1 MTLTRS
7 DYEMIVECL
16 TSVPKPEGLD
26 GFDANT
32 KTFYYHIVSNFIQHL
47 SADNN
52 RFDRNK
58 FLDALD
64 DNGWNRIDRWN
75 LPLYQR
81 ERLNRTVD
89 SCFRA
94 LQRREEEE

>member
-1 MTLTRS
+1 MSMSRS

-16 TSVPKPEGLD
+16 TSVPKDSILD
-26 GFDANT
+26 KNT
-32 KTFYYHIVSNFIQHL
+32 QHFYYHIVSNFIQHL

-75 LPLYQR
+75 LPIYQR